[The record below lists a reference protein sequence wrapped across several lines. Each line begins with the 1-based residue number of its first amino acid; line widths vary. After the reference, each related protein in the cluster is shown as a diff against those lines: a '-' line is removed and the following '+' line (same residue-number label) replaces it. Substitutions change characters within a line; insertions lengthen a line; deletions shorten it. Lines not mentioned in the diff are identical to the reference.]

1 MNRLTEHF
9 AEITPSLPRTREPLN
24 GELCYAMMCWRA
36 RRGANWKPA
45 SVDAIPPHTLGRYTI
60 IWSIDREMPP
70 ILREVIDY
78 NVESLKYASKKN
90 RVRTWAVLVKAVY
103 GHDETAQIVNA
114 TCTIG
119 GGL

>member
-1 MNRLTEHF
+1 LNRLTEHL
-9 AEITPSLPRTREPLN
+9 AAISPELPAPREPRN

-36 RRGANWKPA
+36 RRGAIWKPA
-45 SVDAIPPHTLGRYTI
+45 SVDAIPPHVLGRYTI

-70 ILREVIDY
+70 VLRDVIDS
-78 NVESLKYASKKN
+78 NVESLKYAAKKG

-103 GHDETAQIVNA
+103 GFDETAQIVA
-114 TCTIG
+114 TPSMIG